1 MSKYN
6 RIVSI
11 QRKISVADTSY
22 GGHVEI
28 WTTYA
33 TVWASVMPLKGRELI
48 AAQAAQSEVT
58 TRIGMYYRADV
69 KPVDRIIHGA
79 NIYNIMSVIDP
90 EDAHKELQIMAT
102 TGLNEG

>member
-1 MSKYN
+1 MSKFN

-11 QRKISVADTSY
+11 QRKTTTTDSY
-22 GGHVEI
+22 GGQVAT

-69 KPVDRIIHGA
+69 RPADRILHGS

-90 EDAHKELQIMAT
+90 EDGHRELQIMTT

>member
-1 MSKYN
+1 MSKFN

-11 QRKISVADTSY
+11 QRKTTTNDSY
-22 GGHVEI
+22 GGQVEA

-69 KPVDRIIHGA
+69 QPVDRILHGS

-90 EDAHKELQIMAT
+90 EDAHRELQIMAT